1 MLAKIGVGRWGPDLG
16 IRMILEKIWQL
27 LQEPDME
34 EIHPDCK
41 LVADMYMNERAVFD
55 KTARLWTV
63 EMMRRNDQYL

>member
-1 MLAKIGVGRWGPDLG
+1 MG
-16 IRMILEKIWQL
+16 IRMVLEKIWQL

-34 EIHPDCK
+34 EIHLDCK

-63 EMMRRNDQYL
+63 EMMRRI